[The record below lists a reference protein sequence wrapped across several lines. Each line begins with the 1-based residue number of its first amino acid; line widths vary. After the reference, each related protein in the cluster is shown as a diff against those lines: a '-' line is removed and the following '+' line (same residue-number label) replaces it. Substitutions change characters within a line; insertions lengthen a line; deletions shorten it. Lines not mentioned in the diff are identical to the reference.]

1 MRCRSEAT
9 RHSSAHDDR
18 RFVMGIRLEGGYE
31 TNDFWRE
38 VRSVGD
44 QILKGYGYDEWTVTL
59 RPKRAL
65 NVERGNDDLDDDDA
79 AISIDPTTR
88 QLTIFGFS
96 ESDFDSPEEVV
107 DRHIV
112 GLISDAMGEAYDE
125 DDEGGEG

>member
-1 MRCRSEAT
+1 
-9 RHSSAHDDR
+9 
-18 RFVMGIRLEGGYE
+18 MGIRLEGSYE

-44 QILKGYGYDEWTVTL
+44 QILKRYGYDEWTVTL
-59 RPKRAL
+59 RPKRAS
-65 NVERGNDDLDDDDA
+65 NVGRGSDDPDDDGA
-79 AISIDPTTR
+79 SISIYPTTR
-88 QLTIFGFS
+88 QLTISGFN